1 MSLKKNLIFE
11 LEWFWFFLRVKNPF
25 NGVKL
30 DVFSNEIGIQLY
42 TADFLNAL
50 LTNGIQRFGKHAGFC
65 LMPDTYPDAV
75 NHVMNK
81 KNKIYSEEVW

>member
-1 MSLKKNLIFE
+1 MILIF
-11 LEWFWFFLRVKNPF
+11 FRVKNPI

-75 NHVMNK
+75 NHVMK
-81 KNKIYSEEVW
+81 KKKKSIQRKFSRSIIAMI